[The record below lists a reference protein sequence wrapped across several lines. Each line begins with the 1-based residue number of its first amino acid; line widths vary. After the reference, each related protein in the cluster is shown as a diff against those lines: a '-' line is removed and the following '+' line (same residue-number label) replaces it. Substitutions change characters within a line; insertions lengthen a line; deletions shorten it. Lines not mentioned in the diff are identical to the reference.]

1 MEQEV
6 EEDNE
11 IENGDE
17 LDEESYAFCSNS
29 SDSKGECEECK
40 QKKERQLKKKQIKSY
55 TKHHN

>member
-40 QKKERQLKKKQIKSY
+40 
-55 TKHHN
+55 